1 MQRLAGMILKPSFS
15 PTFVK
20 IKQIRLI
27 QKWCLS
33 RNAIMMMID
42 LVINIDSLLLQ
53 DGESVDDMVD
63 KIQEEYDIGYP
74 ITYEVTHEEIIDD

>member
-1 MQRLAGMILKPSFS
+1 
-15 PTFVK
+15 
-20 IKQIRLI
+20 
-27 QKWCLS
+27 
-33 RNAIMMMID
+33 MMMID